1 MDDEPLPE
9 DVIIDAAEA
18 DERELSPEPE
28 VD

>member
-1 MDDEPLPE
+1 MEDEPLPE

-18 DERELSPEPE
+18 DERELSPELE